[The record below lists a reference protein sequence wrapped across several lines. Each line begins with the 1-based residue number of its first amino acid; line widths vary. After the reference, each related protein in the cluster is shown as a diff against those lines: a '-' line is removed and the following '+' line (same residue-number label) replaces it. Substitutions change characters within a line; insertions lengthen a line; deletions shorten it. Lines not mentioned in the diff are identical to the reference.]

1 MCYISLNFLVV
12 RWSMKNLLIKFTITI
27 IIVLVFCKISV
38 SHAEEQTPDPFEKI
52 NRAVFVFNDS
62 IDTAFL
68 KPIATLYSNVPEPGR
83 NALRNIFRNLE
94 TPIILTNNILQVDI
108 YNAQTTT
115 LRFFINTIFGLGGI
129 FDTASKLGI
138 ERNDTN
144 FGETLEKYGFGPG
157 FYIVLP
163 ILGPSTFRDAI
174 GIGVDQIIDPLN
186 ISTKNIQNNW
196 LQPTKTSIRG
206 IDFRE
211 RNLDTLD
218 NLKETSLDYYAT
230 LRSLYLQRRKNIK
243 NNDNYAIPSLDLDD
257 DDDLNDDGTCCVYV
271 ETSKDE

>member
-94 TPIILTNNILQVDI
+94 TPIILTNNILQADI

>member
-1 MCYISLNFLVV
+1 
-12 RWSMKNLLIKFTITI
+12 MKNLLIKFTITI